1 MKHKLIII
9 LLFFSITSN
18 AQDFSALWKGHFS
31 YLNVVDVV
39 EGNNK
44 IYVASENAVF
54 SYDTETFQIEEV
66 STIEGLSGEF
76 ISTLHYSETFEQ
88 LIIGYQNGLIEI
100 YLERTNDVL
109 TVVDILEEQ
118 AVPPNRK
125 RINHFNEYNGSIF
138 IATDYGISEYDLER
152 LEFLD
157 SFFIGDGGGQII
169 VTQTAI
175 FEDRIYASCMSNSG
189 IRSALVA
196 SNNLIDF
203 QQWTQ
208 INGGNFLGIETV
220 GSNLYTIATNRVISD
235 ISTTNVFTQLFTYN
249 NNPIDIKS
257 ENNNLIITTRS
268 EVFVYDSDFN
278 ILATAT
284 PTSEFNTQFTS
295 ATTSNE
301 EIYIGTAEFGALRS
315 TIFSPL
321 IYTEIHPNGPLRN
334 DTFSVQSGGSNTWVT
349 YGDYDIFFNPS
360 PLREF
365 GFSHLNQEV
374 WNNIPFED
382 TFDSRNLNAISV
394 NPENPSQI
402 FISSFQD
409 GILEVNNG
417 IPTQRLD
424 ETNSGLESLMLPGNP
439 NFRSL
444 RVSGTTFDN
453 QGFLWSVTSLISSPL
468 KYFNQDTNTWR
479 SFDFTPIIQDPISD
493 ELGFSDLV
501 IDNSGTKFIGSF
513 RSGVIGFNE
522 NGNDLKNIFDEDTA
536 NLPSPSIEA
545 LAVDNRNQ
553 LWIGTRQGLRVLFNT
568 SSFFTEENIR
578 TEAIVILDDGI
589 PRELLE
595 EQFIS
600 DIKVDGS
607 NNKWIATVGAGVFLF
622 SPDGQETLFHF
633 NVDNSPLP
641 SNNVNDIAI
650 DSDNGVVYFATQ
662 RGLVSFEAGGSNPVN
677 NLSEAFIYPNPV
689 RPNFDLNQRRITIK
703 DISENVNIKITDI
716 EGNLVAEAES
726 RTNSRFR
733 GFNLEI
739 DGGTALWNGKNLANN
754 TVRSGVYLIL
764 LSDLDTFE
772 TKVLKLLIIR

>member
-1 MKHKLIII
+1 MRHKFIII
-9 LLFFSITSN
+9 FLFFSITSN
-18 AQDFSALWKGHFS
+18 AQDFSALWEGHFS
-31 YLNVVDVV
+31 YLNIVDVV

-76 ISTLHYSETFEQ
+76 ISTLHYSEIFEQ

-157 SFFIGDGGGQII
+157 SFFIGDGGSQII
-169 VTQTAI
+169 VTQTAV
-175 FEDRIYASCMSNSG
+175 FGDRIYASCMSNSG
-189 IRSALVA
+189 IRSASVT

-249 NNPIDIKS
+249 NIPIDIKS
-257 ENNNLIITTRS
+257 ENNNLIITTRN
-268 EVFVYDSDFN
+268 EVFVYDSDFSIRTN
-278 ILATAT
+278 AT

-295 ATTSNE
+295 ATTINE
-301 EIYIGTAEFGALRS
+301 EIYIGTVGFGILRS
-315 TIFSPL
+315 TIISPL

-334 DTFSVQSGGSNTWVT
+334 DTFSVQAGGSNIWVT

-365 GFSHLNQEV
+365 GFSHLNQGV

-382 TFDSRNLNAISV
+382 TFDSRNLNTISV
-394 NPENPSQI
+394 NPENPNQI

-409 GILEVNNG
+409 GILEVNNS

-453 QGFLWSVTSLISSPL
+453 QGLLWSVTSLISSPL
-468 KYFNQDTNTWR
+468 KYFNRDTNTWR

-513 RSGVIGFNE
+513 RSGIIGFNE
-522 NGNDLKNIFDEDTA
+522 NGNNLKNIFDEDTA
-536 NLPSPSIEA
+536 NLPSSSIEA

-568 SSFFTEENIR
+568 SNFFTEENIR

-600 DIKVDGS
+600 DIKVDAS

-650 DSDNGVVYFATQ
+650 DSDNGIVYFATQ

-677 NLSEAFIYPNPV
+677 SLSEAFIYPNPV